1 MCPQT
6 QLAYLLDVGMS
17 NAQAHLFEH
26 VQEWYTAIK
35 LKFLKSNQAQYESPS
50 VSTP

>member
-1 MCPQT
+1 
-6 QLAYLLDVGMS
+6 MS

-35 LKFLKSNQAQYESPS
+35 LIHQTKFLKSNQAQYESPS